1 MACVVM
7 PVATSRNAISD
18 GVDGL
23 ERELIAASE

>member
-1 MACVVM
+1 M
-7 PVATSRNAISD
+7 PFATSRNAISD